1 MDKAQNNLPF
11 APLQMRGVG
20 VRFFTTM
27 KKLLFI
33 IHCSLFLVS
42 ATAQREY
49 WGMTQYGGPGFLTNF
64 YGAGVLFKTDKQGR
78 NYKVVRNFD
87 TATGFEPQGSLIQA
101 PNGKFYGFTTNGAC
115 SCKPGFLFEFDPIRS
130 VYKTLLKS
138 DTLPRQNSH
147 RWGTPFLASNG
158 KIYSLAGNTV
168 LETDPNTGNS
178 IVIADSLNPA
188 GGENYFMQASN
199 GKVYFVTA
207 SYFLIGQFG
216 ALYELNLPTKTV
228 IKKYQFLSGNGA
240 APYGSLVE
248 WSPGVLYGTFSN
260 GSGPITS
267 TGGIFSYNLTTQTFE
282 QKRTFYSI
290 GVSGVASGTN
300 GGLTRYGNKLYGAT
314 VAQGVN
320 NDGFIY
326 SYDPATNALDTL
338 INFATANA
346 SYPYDTLHQVDTR
359 NLRGWG
365 TELIS
370 GYDGRL
376 YGLTSTSM
384 FSYDVATNKVFSLV
398 SLQREWGGYPAYAH
412 LLQTCTKPY
421 FYFTIP
427 DTLHVFQ
434 GQPVNFAIGTPNTD
448 TFRWYKDNIYQA
460 TQTDS
465 LLHITAAALTD
476 QGWYNTKLTNEC
488 GDSITKKFYL
498 KVDIVTPLGLA
509 FTGRVNNRNALLQ
522 WTDPSAKEVETYVL
536 QRSTDGRSFTAIN
549 ITKAKPNQQAYNYTD
564 EAFETFA
571 NANNGKAFY
580 RLLQQNKDGKKSYSN
595 IIGLLTTANSPLTI
609 TPNPASEQVTITL
622 PITIKKAS
630 LTILDSKGAMVWK
643 KATTTRSTTIST
655 ANWANGEYTI
665 VVADENGK
673 IDSKKLVV
681 QHL

>member
-1 MDKAQNNLPF
+1 M
-11 APLQMRGVG
+11 
-20 VRFFTTM
+20 
-27 KKLLFI
+27 
-33 IHCSLFLVS
+33 
-42 ATAQREY
+42 
-49 WGMTQYGGPGFLTNF
+49 
-64 YGAGVLFKTDKQGR
+64 
-78 NYKVVRNFD
+78 
-87 TATGFEPQGSLIQA
+87 
-101 PNGKFYGFTTNGAC
+101 
-115 SCKPGFLFEFDPIRS
+115 
-130 VYKTLLKS
+130 
-138 DTLPRQNSH
+138 
-147 RWGTPFLASNG
+147 
-158 KIYSLAGNTV
+158 
-168 LETDPNTGNS
+168 
-178 IVIADSLNPA
+178 
-188 GGENYFMQASN
+188 
-199 GKVYFVTA
+199 
-207 SYFLIGQFG
+207 
-216 ALYELNLPTKTV
+216 YELNLPTKTV

-326 SYDPATNALDTL
+326 SYEPATNALDTL
-338 INFATANA
+338 INFATVNA
-346 SYPYDTLHQVDTR
+346 SFPYPYDTLHQIYFD

-370 GYDGRL
+370 AYDGRL

-398 SLQREWGGYPAYAH
+398 SLQGVHGAYTSNAH
-412 LLQTCTKPY
+412 LLQTCFKPY

-448 TFRWYKDNIYQA
+448 TFRWYKDNVYLP

-509 FTGRVNNRNALLQ
+509 FTGKVISHSAGGGQGEAALLQ
-522 WTDPSAKEVETYVL
+522 WTDPAAKEVETYTL
-536 QRSTDGRSFTAIN
+536 QRSPAVGGGRSFTPIN
-549 ITKAKPNQQAYNYTD
+549 IAKAKPNQQAYNYTD

-580 RLLQQNKDGKKSYSN
+580 RLLQQNKDGKENYSN
-595 IIGLLTTANSPLTI
+595 VVLLTTANSPLTI
-609 TPNPASEQVTITL
+609 TPNPASDKVTVSFGKFMNGVVKFDLI
-622 PITIKKAS
+622 A
-630 LTILDSKGAMVWK
+630 
-643 KATTTRSTTIST
+643 
-655 ANWANGEYTI
+655 ANGQIVLSKQAMNIASQSIAIGHLPTGVYTLQITTAEGVENRKLI
-665 VVADENGK
+665 VER
-673 IDSKKLVV
+673 
-681 QHL
+681 

>member
-1 MDKAQNNLPF
+1 
-11 APLQMRGVG
+11 
-20 VRFFTTM
+20 M
-27 KKLLFI
+27 KKILFI
-33 IHCSLFLVS
+33 IHYSLFIVS

-49 WGMTQYGGPGFLTNF
+49 WGMTQYGGPDFLINA
-64 YGAGVLFKTDKQGR
+64 YGAGVIFKTNKNAS
-78 NYKVVRNFD
+78 NYKVMHNFD

-115 SCKPGFLFEFDPIRS
+115 GCRPGFLFEFDPIRF

-138 DTLPRQNSH
+138 DTLPRQGSY

-158 KIYSLAGNTV
+158 KIYSLAGGTL
-168 LETDPNTGNS
+168 LETDPTTGIS
-178 IVIADSLNPA
+178 IIIADSLNPA

-199 GKVYFVTA
+199 GKVYFVT
-207 SYFLIGQFG
+207 SNNNGLIGQFG

-248 WSPGVLYGTFSN
+248 WSPGVLYGTFSE

-290 GVSGVASGTN
+290 GVTGLSGAY

-314 VAQGVN
+314 IAQGVN

-338 INFATANA
+338 INFQTANFN
-346 SYPYDTLHQVDTR
+346 YTFDTIHHQLIF
-359 NLRGWG
+359 NIAGWG

-370 GYDGRL
+370 VSDGRL
-376 YGLTSTSM
+376 YGLTRKSM
-384 FSYDVATNKVFSLV
+384 FSYEVATNQLHSLI
-398 SLQREWGGYPAYAH
+398 SFGLEYGAQPMYAH

-427 DTLHVFQ
+427 DTLHVFL
-434 GQPVNFAIGTPNTD
+434 GQPVSFAIGTPNTD
-448 TFRWYKDNIYQA
+448 TFRWYKDNVYLP

-465 LLHITAAALTD
+465 LLHITTAALSD
-476 QGWYNTKLTNEC
+476 QGWYHTKLTNEC

-498 KVDIVTPLGLA
+498 KVDIITPLGLA
-509 FTGRVNNRNALLQ
+509 FTGKVISHSTGGGQGEAALLQ
-522 WTDPSAKEVETYVL
+522 WTDPAAKDAETYTL
-536 QRSTDGRSFTAIN
+536 QRSPNGRNFATLYT
-549 ITKAKPNQQAYNYTD
+549 TKAKPSQQAYNYTD
-564 EAFETFA
+564 EAFKTFT

-580 RLLQQNKDGKKSYSN
+580 RLLQQNKDGKENYSSVV
-595 IIGLLTTANSPLTI
+595 LLTTANSPLTI
-609 TPNPASEQVTITL
+609 TPNPASDKIIVSFGKLMNGVVNFDLIAANGQIVLSKQAKNIATQ
-622 PITIKKAS
+622 PITINHLPAGVYS
-630 LTILDSKGAMVWK
+630 MQI
-643 KATTTRSTTIST
+643 TT
-655 ANWANGEYTI
+655 NEG
-665 VVADENGK
+665 VENRK
-673 IDSKKLVV
+673 VIIER
-681 QHL
+681 